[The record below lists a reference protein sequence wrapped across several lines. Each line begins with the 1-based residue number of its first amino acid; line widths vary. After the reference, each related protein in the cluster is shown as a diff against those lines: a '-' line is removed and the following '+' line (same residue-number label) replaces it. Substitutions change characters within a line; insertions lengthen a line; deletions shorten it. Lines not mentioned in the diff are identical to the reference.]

1 MAGESAVY
9 LRGSRPVSTDL
20 TEAKKWREGGVVPL
34 KFTLNRNEPILLELN
49 TKSAVVAD
57 AHWNYDII
65 ESRLKKSMF
74 LHYEIFCKPLCTM
87 CIQVKWV

>member
-34 KFTLNRNEPILLELN
+34 KFTLNRNEPIFLELN
-49 TKSAVVAD
+49 TTTALVAD
-57 AHWNYDII
+57 ARWNYDII
-65 ESRLKKSMF
+65 KS
-74 LHYEIFCKPLCTM
+74 
-87 CIQVKWV
+87 